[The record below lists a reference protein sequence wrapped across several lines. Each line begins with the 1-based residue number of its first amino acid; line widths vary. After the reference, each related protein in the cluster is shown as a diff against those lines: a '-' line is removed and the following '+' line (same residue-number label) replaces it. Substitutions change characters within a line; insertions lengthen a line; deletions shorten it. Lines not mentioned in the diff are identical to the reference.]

1 MSRISHLNNA
11 QLQTVIERYRQ
22 NLSNSLDLLQTLVDN
37 GHDTKNIVTLCKTI
51 VHYHEWIGIY
61 VHELQV
67 MESREI

>member
-11 QLQTVIERYRQ
+11 QLQTVIKRYRQ
-22 NLSNSLDLLQTLVDN
+22 NLSNSLDLLQYMVDT
-37 GHDTKNIVTLCKTI
+37 GTDAKHIVTLCKSI